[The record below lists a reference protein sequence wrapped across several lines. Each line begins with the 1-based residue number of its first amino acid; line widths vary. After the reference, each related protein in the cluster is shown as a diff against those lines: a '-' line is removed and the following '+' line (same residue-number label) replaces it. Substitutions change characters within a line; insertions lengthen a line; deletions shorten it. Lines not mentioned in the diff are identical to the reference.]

1 MNQNLSSS
9 EFTKENI
16 AHLEAPVRQ
25 EKNNSILFLVLL
37 SILLLIILWTF
48 IFTRIHY
55 DKQNIDKTTFQE
67 ITNIER
73 AFKEHSETILNS
85 GDELIRIVKFYFEK
99 YGKDSYPII
108 KELLRDQVIELRQF
122 NQIGMIDREGIYA
135 FTSLPVLKP
144 IDLSDREHFKVHK
157 EVYSPGAFVSV
168 PVIGRATGK
177 PSIQLTRRI
186 NQSDGSFNGV
196 AVLSFDPTIFL
207 SFYKEIALGKNGL
220 VSVVGEDGKFRVLYL
235 EGVEDSSYTT
245 KTIEIPPMMKGQDS
259 GTFIGND
266 FYDGV
271 TRYYAFEKVKQQPL
285 YIIVGMTQE
294 TVLENFTRYRNIYF
308 YFGFLVSALV
318 LIYAGIS
325 VNSILRATKYNNQ
338 LKKSNA
344 VIEESMAQLQQ
355 LKTQA
360 EHANATKSKFLATM
374 SHEIRTPLNG
384 ILGMAQLL
392 LNKKVSEVE
401 QKKRIE
407 VILKSGYN
415 LQTLLNDILDFSKI
429 ESGKLELLES
439 PIHLTSIIKEVVQLY
454 EDIAKAKGLE
464 LLLNCEFPQNQ
475 TYQADALRLQQIL
488 SNLINNAIK
497 FTSSGSVVI
506 TVKEVS
512 RHDKMAQLE
521 ISVRDTGQGISKDNQ
536 ALLFQSFSQVNTSKE
551 TLTSGSGLGLSI
563 VSNLVDLMK
572 GEYGIHSTEGSGS
585 EFWVKIPL
593 QCLDIEVG
601 NSEFIP
607 AIATGSAKILSQYR
621 GRILIVEDNPVNQM
635 VLSNM
640 LMDICPHATLEIKD
654 DGKQAYD
661 RYMQE
666 QNMDLILMDIGMPV
680 LAGDEATDLIR
691 AFENDIQLPAIPII
705 AVTAYL
711 YEEDKTR
718 FFEKGMN
725 DVLAKPIES
734 LALEQMLGKW
744 LATQTSDSQTVT
756 PMTEAPKVFQIF
768 NATAMLGRLRNN
780 EVFAKKLIQSSLKE
794 PPKFFEQLLI
804 AVDENHLVQQKSI
817 IHTLKGVVGQM
828 GGDQLAHELM
838 RLEHLLR
845 NDGRI
850 TKQHVQ
856 ELQTHY
862 HDLVQELTK
871 TGYIEDDSDSVG

>member
-1 MNQNLSSS
+1 M
-9 EFTKENI
+9 
-16 AHLEAPVRQ
+16 
-25 EKNNSILFLVLL
+25 FLVLL
-37 SILLLIILWTF
+37 SILLLMILWTF

-55 DKQNIDKTTFQE
+55 DKQNIEKSTFKE

-73 AFKEHSETILNS
+73 AFKEHSETIINS

-108 KELLRDQVIELRQF
+108 KDLLRDQVIELRQF

-135 FTSLPVLKP
+135 FTSLPELKP
-144 IDLSDREHFKVHK
+144 VDLSDREHFKIHK
-157 EVYSPGAFVSV
+157 EIYSPGAFVSV

-177 PSIQLTRRI
+177 ASIQLSRRI
-186 NQSDGSFNGV
+186 NQADGSFNGV
-196 AVLSFDPTIFL
+196 AVLSFDPTVFL
-207 SFYKEIALGKNGL
+207 SFYKEISLGKDGL
-220 VSVVGEDGKFRVLYL
+220 ASVVGEEGKFRTLYV
-235 EGVEDSSYTT
+235 EGTEFSNYTN
-245 KTIEIPPMMKGQDS
+245 KSIEIPPMMKGQDA

-271 TRYYAFEKVKQQPL
+271 TRYYAFEKVKNQPL
-285 YIIVGMTQE
+285 YIVVGMTQE
-294 TVLENFTRYRNIYF
+294 TVLENFTRYRNVYF

-318 LIYAGIS
+318 LIYVGIS
-325 VNSILRATKYNNQ
+325 VSSILRATKYNNQ
-338 LKKSNA
+338 LKQSNA
-344 VIEESMAQLQQ
+344 VIEESMAQLQH

-360 EHANATKSKFLATM
+360 ENANATKSKFLATM

-392 LNKKVSEVE
+392 LNKKVPEVE

-439 PIHLTSIIKEVVQLY
+439 PINLSSIVKEVVQLY
-454 EDIAKAKGLE
+454 EDIAKAKGLA
-464 LLLNCEFPQNQ
+464 LQLNCEFPENQ
-475 TYQADALRLQQIL
+475 SYQADALRLQQIM

-497 FTSSGSVVI
+497 FTSRGSVAL
-506 TVKEVS
+506 TVKELS
-512 RHDKMAQLE
+512 RHENIAQLQ
-521 ISVRDTGQGISKDNQ
+521 ISVRDTGQGISKENQ

-551 TLTSGSGLGLSI
+551 TLSSGSGLGLSI
-563 VSNLVDLMK
+563 VSNLVNLMK
-572 GEYGIHSTEGSGS
+572 GEYGINSKEGSGS

-593 QCLDIEVG
+593 ECLDIEVV
-601 NSEFIP
+601 NIE
-607 AIATGSAKILSQYR
+607 SASSNLPQTFNLLKEYS
-621 GRILIVEDNPVNQM
+621 GRILIVEDNQINQM

-640 LMDICPHATLEIKD
+640 LTDICPKAVLEVKE

-680 LAGDEATDLIR
+680 LTGDEAAHLIR
-691 AFENDIQLPAIPII
+691 TFEDDIHLPAVPII

-711 YEEDKTR
+711 YEEDKAR
-718 FFEKGMN
+718 FIEKGMN
-725 DVLAKPIES
+725 DVLGKPVES

-744 LATQTSDSQTVT
+744 LATKQSDIKTTAPTIQ
-756 PMTEAPKVFQIF
+756 APKVYDIF
-768 NATAMLGRLRNN
+768 NPTAMLGRLRNN
-780 EVFAKKLIQSSLKE
+780 EALAKKIIQSSLNE

-817 IHTLKGVVGQM
+817 IHTLKGVIAQM
-828 GGDQLAHELM
+828 GGDQLAQELM
-838 RLEHLLR
+838 RLEHVLR

-850 TKQHVQ
+850 TKQHVI
-856 ELQTHY
+856 ELQARY
-862 HDLVQELTK
+862 QDLVQEMKK
-871 TGYIEDDSDSVG
+871 TGYIEGDSDSAG

>member
-1 MNQNLSSS
+1 MI
-9 EFTKENI
+9 ENESPTEKPNDNKD
-16 AHLEAPVRQ
+16 HLEDSVSPQ
-25 EKNNSILFLVLL
+25 KNNSILFLVLL

-73 AFKEHSETILNS
+73 AFKEHSETIINS

-99 YGKDSYPII
+99 YGKDAYPII
-108 KELLRDQVIELRQF
+108 KDLLRDQVIELRQF
-122 NQIGMIDREGIYA
+122 NQIGMIDRAGIYA
-135 FTSLPVLKP
+135 FTSLPELKP

-157 EVYSPGAFVSV
+157 EIYSPGAFVSV

-177 PSIQLTRRI
+177 ASIQLTRRI
-186 NQSDGSFNGV
+186 NQADGSFNGV
-196 AVLSFDPTIFL
+196 AVLSFDPTVFL

-220 VSVVGEDGKFRVLYL
+220 ASVVGEDGKFRTLYV
-235 EGVEDSSYTT
+235 EGTDFSNYTT
-245 KTIEIPPMMKGQDS
+245 KTVEIPPMMKGQDS
-259 GTFIGND
+259 GTFIGNE

-271 TRYYAFEKVKQQPL
+271 TRYYAFEKIRNQPL
-285 YIIVGMTQE
+285 YIVVGMTQE
-294 TVLENFTRYRNIYF
+294 TVLENFTRYRNVYF

-325 VNSILRATKYNNQ
+325 VSSILRATKYNNQ

-429 ESGKLELLES
+429 ESGKLQLLES
-439 PIHLTSIIKEVVQLY
+439 PIHLASIVKEVVQLY
-454 EDIAKAKGLE
+454 EDITKAKGLE
-464 LLLNCEFPQNQ
+464 LQLNCEFPQNQ

-497 FTSSGSVVI
+497 FTSSGSIVI

-512 RHDKMAQLE
+512 RHESRALLQITVK
-521 ISVRDTGQGISKDNQ
+521 DTGPGISKENQ

-551 TLTSGSGLGLSI
+551 TLSSGSGLGLSI
-563 VSNLVDLMK
+563 VSNLVNLMK

-593 QCLDIEVG
+593 ECLDIEASNPTPLSG
-601 NSEFIP
+601 NLPKS
-607 AIATGSAKILSQYR
+607 SAMLDQYH
-621 GRILIVEDNPVNQM
+621 GRILIVEDNPINQM

-640 LMDICPHATLEIKD
+640 LTDICPHAILEIKE

-680 LAGDEATDLIR
+680 LAGDEAAHLIR
-691 AFENDIQLPAIPII
+691 TFEDDIHLPAVPII

-718 FFEKGMN
+718 FIEKGMN

-744 LATQTSDSQTVT
+744 LDTQISDIKNIAPTIQ
-756 PMTEAPKVFQIF
+756 APKVYAIF
-768 NATAMLGRLRNN
+768 NPTAMLGRLRNN
-780 EVFAKKLIQSSLKE
+780 EVLAKTIIQSSLNE
-794 PPKFFEQLLI
+794 LPKFFEQLLI

-817 IHTLKGVVGQM
+817 IHTLKGVIGQM
-828 GGDQLAHELM
+828 GGDQLAQELM

-850 TKQHVQ
+850 TIQHVH
-856 ELQTHY
+856 ELQGHY
-862 HDLVQELTK
+862 HDLVQEMTK
-871 TGYIEDDSDSVG
+871 AGYIENGSDSV

>member
-1 MNQNLSSS
+1 MIQNLPP
-9 EFTKENI
+9 TDVPNDNRD
-16 AHLEAPVRQ
+16 HLEDSVSPQ
-25 EKNNSILFLVLL
+25 KNNSILFLVLL

-73 AFKEHSETILNS
+73 AFKEHSETIINS

-99 YGKDSYPII
+99 YGKDAYPII

-122 NQIGMIDREGIYA
+122 NQIGMIDRAGIYA
-135 FTSLPVLKP
+135 FTSLPELKP

-157 EVYSPGAFVSV
+157 EIYSPGAFVSV

-177 PSIQLTRRI
+177 ASIQLSRRI
-186 NQSDGSFNGV
+186 NQADGSFNGV
-196 AVLSFDPTIFL
+196 AVISFDPTVFL

-220 VSVVGEDGKFRVLYL
+220 ASVVGEDGKFRTLYE
-235 EGVEDSSYTT
+235 EGTDYSNYTT
-245 KTIEIPPMMKGQDS
+245 KTVEIPPIMKGQDT
-259 GTFIGND
+259 GAFIGND

-271 TRYYAFEKVKQQPL
+271 TRYYAFEKLRNQPL

-325 VNSILRATKYNNQ
+325 VSSILRATKYNNQ

-429 ESGKLELLES
+429 ESGKLQLLES
-439 PIHLTSIIKEVVQLY
+439 PIHLASIVKEVVQLY
-454 EDIAKAKGLE
+454 EDITKAKGLE
-464 LLLNCEFPQNQ
+464 LQLNCEFPQNQ

-497 FTSSGSVVI
+497 FTSSGSIVI

-512 RHDKMAQLE
+512 RHESRALLQITVK
-521 ISVRDTGQGISKDNQ
+521 DTGPGISKENQ

-551 TLTSGSGLGLSI
+551 TLSSGSGLGLSI
-563 VSNLVDLMK
+563 VSNLVNLMK

-593 QCLDIEVG
+593 VCLDIE
-601 NSEFIP
+601 
-607 AIATGSAKILSQYR
+607 ATNLTPLSSNPPKSSAMLNQYH
-621 GRILIVEDNPVNQM
+621 GRILIVEDNPINQM

-640 LMDICPHATLEIKD
+640 LTDICPHAILEIKE

-680 LAGDEATDLIR
+680 LAGDEAAHLIR
-691 AFENDIQLPAIPII
+691 TFEDDIHLPAVPII

-718 FFEKGMN
+718 FIEKGMN

-744 LATQTSDSQTVT
+744 LATQTSDIKTIAPTIQ
-756 PMTEAPKVFQIF
+756 APKVYAIF
-768 NATAMLGRLRNN
+768 NPTAMLGRLRNN
-780 EVFAKKLIQSSLKE
+780 EALAKKIIQSSLNE
-794 PPKFFEQLLI
+794 PPKFFEQLVI

-817 IHTLKGVVGQM
+817 IHTLKGVIGQM
-828 GGDQLAHELM
+828 GGDQLAQELM

-845 NDGRI
+845 SDGRI
-850 TKQHVQ
+850 TKQHVD
-856 ELQTHY
+856 ELQAHY
-862 HDLVQELTK
+862 HDLVQEMTK
-871 TGYIEDDSDSVG
+871 AGYIENGSHSV

>member
-1 MNQNLSSS
+1 MSQNLSALEPS
-9 EFTKENI
+9 EEKTTFWNVSLSPT
-16 AHLEAPVRQ
+16 
-25 EKNNSILFLVLL
+25 KNNSTLFLVLL

-55 DKQNIDKTTFQE
+55 DKQNIDKSTFKE

-73 AFKEHSETILNS
+73 AFKEHSETIINS

-135 FTSLPVLKP
+135 FTSLPELKP
-144 IDLSDREHFKVHK
+144 IDLSDREHFKIHK
-157 EVYSPGAFVSV
+157 EIYSPGAFVSV

-177 PSIQLTRRI
+177 ASIQLSRRI
-186 NQSDGSFNGV
+186 NRADGSFNGV
-196 AVLSFDPTIFL
+196 AVLSFDPTVFL

-220 VSVVGEDGKFRVLYL
+220 ASVVGEDGKFRTLYV
-235 EGVEDSSYTT
+235 EGVEFSNYTT
-245 KTIEIPPMMKGQDS
+245 KSVEIPPMMKGQDS

-271 TRYYAFEKVKQQPL
+271 TRYYAFEKVRNQPL
-285 YIIVGMTQE
+285 YIVVGMTQE

-325 VNSILRATKYNNQ
+325 VSSILRATKYNNQ

-355 LKTQA
+355 LKNQA
-360 EHANATKSKFLATM
+360 ENANATKSKFLATM

-392 LNKKVSEVE
+392 LNKKVPEVE

-429 ESGKLELLES
+429 ESGKLQLLES
-439 PIHLTSIIKEVVQLY
+439 PIHLTSIVKEVVQLY

-464 LLLNCEFPQNQ
+464 LQLNCEFPENQ

-497 FTSSGSVVI
+497 FTSKGSVVI
-506 TVKEVS
+506 TVKELS
-512 RHDKMAQLE
+512 RHENIAQLQ
-521 ISVRDTGQGISKDNQ
+521 IAVKDTGQGISKENQ

-551 TLTSGSGLGLSI
+551 TLSSGSGLGLSI
-563 VSNLVDLMK
+563 VSNLVTLMK
-572 GEYGIHSTEGSGS
+572 GEYGIHSKEGSGS
-585 EFWVKIPL
+585 EFWVKFPL
-593 QCLDIEVG
+593 ECLDIEAVNLVSSSG
-601 NSEFIP
+601 NPPKSS
-607 AIATGSAKILSQYR
+607 TMLDQYH
-621 GRILIVEDNPVNQM
+621 GRILIVEDNPINQM

-640 LMDICPHATLEIKD
+640 LTDICPHAILEIKE

-680 LAGDEATDLIR
+680 LAGDEAAHLIR
-691 AFENDIQLPAIPII
+691 TFEDDIHLPAVPII

-718 FFEKGMN
+718 FIEKGMN

-744 LATQTSDSQTVT
+744 LASKKSDNKIVT
-756 PMTEAPKVFQIF
+756 PMIHAPKVYEVF
-768 NATAMLGRLRNN
+768 NPTAMLGRLRNN
-780 EVFAKKLIQSSLKE
+780 EVLAKKIIQSSLNE

-817 IHTLKGVVGQM
+817 IHTLKGVIAQM
-828 GGDQLAHELM
+828 GGDQLAQELM
-838 RLEHLLR
+838 RLEHVLR

-850 TKQHVQ
+850 TKENVQ
-856 ELQTHY
+856 ELQAHY
-862 HDLVQELTK
+862 QDLVQEMTK
-871 TGYIEDDSDSVG
+871 TGYIEDGSDAVK

>member
-1 MNQNLSSS
+1 MS
-9 EFTKENI
+9 ENFSATEPYDENKN
-16 AHLEAPVRQ
+16 HLIDSVSPK
-25 EKNNSILFLVLL
+25 KNNSILFLVLL

-55 DKQNIDKTTFQE
+55 DKQNIEKSTFKE

-73 AFKEHSETILNS
+73 AFKEHSETIINS

-135 FTSLPVLKP
+135 FTSLAELKP

-157 EVYSPGAFVSV
+157 EIYSPGAFVSV

-177 PSIQLTRRI
+177 ASIQLSRRI
-186 NQSDGSFNGV
+186 NRADGSFNGV
-196 AVLSFDPTIFL
+196 AVLSFDPTVFL
-207 SFYKEIALGKNGL
+207 SFYKEIALGKDGL
-220 VSVVGEDGKFRVLYL
+220 ASVVGEDGKFRTLYV
-235 EGVEDSSYTT
+235 EGVEFSNYTT
-245 KTIEIPPMMKGQDS
+245 KSVEIPPMMKGQDS

-271 TRYYAFEKVKQQPL
+271 TRYYAFEKVRNQPL
-285 YIIVGMTQE
+285 YIVVGMTQE
-294 TVLENFTRYRNIYF
+294 TVLENFTRYRNVYF

-325 VNSILRATKYNNQ
+325 VSSILRATKYNNQ

-355 LKTQA
+355 LKNQA
-360 EHANATKSKFLATM
+360 ENANATKSKFLATM

-392 LNKKVSEVE
+392 LNKKVPEVE

-429 ESGKLELLES
+429 ESGKLQLLES
-439 PIHLTSIIKEVVQLY
+439 PIHLTSIVKEVVQLY

-464 LLLNCEFPQNQ
+464 LQLNCEFPENQ

-497 FTSSGSVVI
+497 FTSSGSVAI
-506 TVKEVS
+506 TVKELS
-512 RHDKMAQLE
+512 RHANIAQLQ
-521 ISVRDTGQGISKDNQ
+521 IAVKDTGQGISKENQ

-551 TLTSGSGLGLSI
+551 TLSSGSGLGLSI
-563 VSNLVDLMK
+563 VSNLVTLMK

-585 EFWVKIPL
+585 EFWVKFPL
-593 QCLDIEVG
+593 ECLDIEAINLASSSG
-601 NSEFIP
+601 NPPKSS
-607 AIATGSAKILSQYR
+607 TMLDQYH
-621 GRILIVEDNPVNQM
+621 GRILIVEDNPINQM

-640 LMDICPHATLEIKD
+640 LTDICPHAILEIKE

-680 LAGDEATDLIR
+680 LAGDEAAHLIR
-691 AFENDIQLPAIPII
+691 TFEDDIHLPAVPII

-718 FFEKGMN
+718 FIEKGMN
-725 DVLAKPIES
+725 EVLAKPIES
-734 LALEQMLGKW
+734 LALEQMLAKW
-744 LATQTSDSQTVT
+744 LATQKSDLKTVT
-756 PMTEAPKVFQIF
+756 PTIQAPKVYAIF
-768 NATAMLGRLRNN
+768 NPTAMLGRLRNN
-780 EVFAKKLIQSSLKE
+780 EALAKKIIQSSLNE

-817 IHTLKGVVGQM
+817 IHTLKGVIAQM
-828 GGDQLAHELM
+828 GGDQLAQELI

-850 TKQHVQ
+850 TKQHVND
-856 ELQTHY
+856 LQAHY
-862 HDLVQELTK
+862 QDLVQEMTK
-871 TGYIEDDSDSVG
+871 TGYIEGDSDSAG

>member
-1 MNQNLSSS
+1 MSQNISTAEPLN
-9 EFTKENI
+9 ENRD
-16 AHLEAPVRQ
+16 HLKDSGSPK
-25 EKNNSILFLVLL
+25 KNNNILFLVLL
-37 SILLLIILWTF
+37 SVLLLMILWTF

-55 DKQNIDKTTFQE
+55 DKQNIEKSTFKE

-73 AFKEHSETILNS
+73 AFKEHSETIINS
-85 GDELIRIVKFYFEK
+85 GDELFRIVKFYFEK

-122 NQIGMIDREGIYA
+122 NQIGMIDRDGIYA
-135 FTSLPVLKP
+135 FTSLTELKP

-157 EVYSPGAFVSV
+157 EIYSPGAFVSV

-177 PSIQLTRRI
+177 ASIQLSRRI
-186 NQSDGSFNGV
+186 NQVDGSFNGV
-196 AVLSFDPTIFL
+196 AVLSFDPTVFL

-220 VSVVGEDGKFRVLYL
+220 ASVVGEDGKFRTLYL
-235 EGVEDSSYTT
+235 EGAEFSNFTT
-245 KTIEIPPMMKGQDS
+245 KSVEIPLMMKGKDS

-266 FYDGV
+266 FYDDV
-271 TRYYAFEKVKQQPL
+271 TRYYAFEKVKNQPL
-285 YIIVGMTQE
+285 YIVVGMTQE
-294 TVLENFTRYRNIYF
+294 TVLENFTRYRNVYF

-325 VNSILRATKYNNQ
+325 VSSILRATKYNNQ

-344 VIEESMAQLQQ
+344 VIEESMVQLQQ

-360 EHANATKSKFLATM
+360 ENANLTKSKFLATM

-392 LNKKVSEVE
+392 LNKKVPEVE

-439 PIHLTSIIKEVVQLY
+439 PIHLTTIVKEVVQLY

-464 LLLNCEFPQNQ
+464 LQLNCEFPENQ
-475 TYQADALRLQQIL
+475 TYQADALRLLQIL

-497 FTSSGSVVI
+497 FTSSGSVLI
-506 TVKEVS
+506 KVKELS
-512 RHDKMAQLE
+512 RHENRAQLQ
-521 ISVRDTGQGISKDNQ
+521 ITVRDTGDGISKENQ
-536 ALLFQSFSQVNTSKE
+536 ALLFQSFSQVNLSKE

-563 VSNLVDLMK
+563 VSNLVTLMK
-572 GEYGIHSTEGSGS
+572 GEYGVHSNEGVGS

-593 QCLDIEVG
+593 ECLDIEAV
-601 NSEFIP
+601 NLAP
-607 AIATGSAKILSQYR
+607 LSGDPPKSSSMLDQYQ
-621 GRILIVEDNPVNQM
+621 GRILIVEDTPINQM
-635 VLSNM
+635 VLSDM
-640 LMDICPHATLEIKD
+640 LMDICPHAILEIKE

-666 QNMDLILMDIGMPV
+666 QNIDLILMDIGMPV
-680 LAGDEATDLIR
+680 LAGDQAAHLIR

-711 YEEDKTR
+711 YEEDKAR

-734 LALEQMLGKW
+734 LALEQILVKW
-744 LATQTSDSQTVT
+744 LATQTSDLKTVT
-756 PMTEAPKVFQIF
+756 PTTEVPQVFPVF
-768 NATAMLGRLRNN
+768 NPTEMLRRLRNN
-780 EVFAKKLIQSSLKE
+780 EGLAKKIIQSYLKE

-817 IHTLKGVVGQM
+817 IHTLKGVIGQM

-850 TKQHVQ
+850 TKQHVH
-856 ELQTHY
+856 ELQSQY
-862 HDLVQELTK
+862 QDLVQEMIN
-871 TGYIEDDSDSVG
+871 TGFIIEGSDSVG